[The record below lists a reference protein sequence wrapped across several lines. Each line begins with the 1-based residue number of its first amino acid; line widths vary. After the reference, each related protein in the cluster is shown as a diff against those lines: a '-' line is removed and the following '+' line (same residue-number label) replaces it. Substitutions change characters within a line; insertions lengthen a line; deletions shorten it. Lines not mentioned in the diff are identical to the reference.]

1 MKPFAVNLISSV
13 LAFAC
18 GFATASSKVNR
29 TVRMESRAAE
39 VVERHPPPPPKY
51 SVNTSIDAGHEA
63 IQFGDGLTI
72 VNNEVNL
79 KSERLRYDIDV
90 RYPQIVG
97 TEDAQI
103 ANLNWR
109 IKDLT
114 TREYE
119 RPLNPTP
126 AELHNLQLQP
136 PNSFNVVNM
145 DYQVGTATN
154 SFLSLY
160 FDVNTYNINS
170 ANWVQYGLTLN
181 YDLKS
186 KKELKLWDIFK
197 PGSKYLEFI
206 SDYCQVLISRG
217 VEAVFHGGLTPQP
230 KNFENWQITPNG
242 IRFRFDECKVL
253 RCAAGVQNV

>member
-39 VVERHPPPPPKY
+39 LVERYLPPPPQF
-51 SVNTSIDAGHEA
+51 SVNTSTSARHDAIHFA
-63 IQFGDGLTI
+63 NGLKI

-103 ANLNWR
+103 ANLNQR

-136 PNSFNVVNM
+136 
-145 DYQVGTATN
+145 
-154 SFLSLY
+154 
-160 FDVNTYNINS
+160 
-170 ANWVQYGLTLN
+170 
-181 YDLKS
+181 
-186 KKELKLWDIFK
+186 
-197 PGSKYLEFI
+197 
-206 SDYCQVLISRG
+206 
-217 VEAVFHGGLTPQP
+217 
-230 KNFENWQITPNG
+230 
-242 IRFRFDECKVL
+242 
-253 RCAAGVQNV
+253 